1 MQPYFQPYKQSV
13 IGYYRYGTGPKWVCC
28 LHGYGES
35 GKSFEWLEGFLGKD
49 YTLIAI
55 DFPFHGDTSWKEEAV
70 ITAKDLLA
78 IIQSI
83 TQQTQLLVS
92 LLGYSMGGRVAL
104 QLAMQIPQN
113 IERLVLV
120 APDGLHENFWYRLAT
135 QTSVGNAFFRFTMRH
150 PAWFLG
156 FIQLAGKTGLLH
168 KTIVKTTLHY
178 IDTATKRTQLYQR
191 WTAMHR
197 FRPNLATVKH
207 QVARYHI
214 PVRLLFGSY
223 DQVIRSKRGVQ
234 FRKGI
239 ENQVRLQ
246 VIQAGHQLL
255 KEKYGA
261 VIAKQFYE

>member
-1 MQPYFQPYKQSV
+1 MQPYFIPYKQS
-13 IGYYRYGTGPKWVCC
+13 IICYYRYGTGSAWLCC

-35 GKSFEWLEGFLGKD
+35 GKSFEWLEGLLGKD
-49 YTLIAI
+49 YTLIAF
-55 DFPFHGDTSWKEEAV
+55 DFPFHGGTSWKEETV
-70 ITAKDLLA
+70 ITAEDLLA
-78 IIQSI
+78 ILQSI
-83 TQQTQLLVS
+83 THQTNPQIS

-113 IERLVLV
+113 IARIVLV

-135 QTSVGNAFFRFTMRH
+135 QTSVGSAFFKFTMRH

-156 FIQLAGKTGLLH
+156 FVQLAGKTGLLH

-178 IDTATKRTQLYQR
+178 IDTANKRTQLYQR
-191 WTAMHR
+191 WTAMRR
-197 FRPNLATVKH
+197 FRPKLASVKQQLASY
-207 QVARYHI
+207 QV
-214 PVRLLFGSY
+214 PVRMLFGTY
-223 DQVIRSKRGVQ
+223 DQVILSKRGAQ

-239 ENQVRLQ
+239 ENQVELK